1 MTKLKGKILAGK
13 VLVKPD
19 EAEAKTASGLFIPD
33 SAQEKP
39 RKGVVVLVGAAKKDE
54 PMEVKA
60 GDLVAY
66 ALANKAFPALQDAV
80 NGKTVIQPLNC
91 IIDANFVN
99 GDVTDLLGAWLGYG
113 VSVINVPTA
122 TPDAEENGG
131 GE

>member
-1 MTKLKGKILAGK
+1 MVAE
-13 VLVKPD
+13 VL
-19 EAEAKTASGLFIPD
+19 EH
-33 SAQEKP
+33 
-39 RKGVVVLVGAAKKDE
+39 VGAGDILQWEATQLSRVEVACE
-54 PMEVKA
+54 PEVKA